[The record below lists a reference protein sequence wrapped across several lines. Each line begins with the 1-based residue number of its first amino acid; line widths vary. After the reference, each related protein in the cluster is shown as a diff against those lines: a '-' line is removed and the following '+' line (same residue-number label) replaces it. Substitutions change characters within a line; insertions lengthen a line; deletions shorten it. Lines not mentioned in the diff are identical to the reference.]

1 MKKIKL
7 ALVICPQWSI
17 QTPSFALG
25 SLKSHIDIPN
35 VEVKQFDLNIG
46 SYEFIRNT
54 EHYFTFWDWGNDYP
68 WNEEYNVKKN
78 VIPYFKD
85 YWHPKIEELSTYDI
99 VAFTTYTSNITITD
113 YFARYIKQKNKDV
126 QIWYGGPYS
135 WYGKNGGLEVKGFYR
150 EFVDVA
156 CDSNEGERVIADLVN
171 TYLEHGNYENI
182 NGIYRWD
189 KMTPS
194 FPTVLPIGRSGRIPI
209 YNGDSLPTNLNT
221 LNPPT
226 WDRDIL
232 DSYKNVAKKEKI
244 YPKLPIQGS
253 RGCTFKC
260 TFCQETRKYRYK
272 DFDGVVNDMKKVV
285 SDTGINAFWFTDS
298 LINGSMSKFSKFID
312 RLEYEKNHNDFNVT
326 WGGYFRTHK
335 KFDSKLLKKAVSV
348 GLDYMNVGTENG
360 TNKILALMEKG
371 QTADDVSYFLKSA
384 YEAKAFFAANWVPGY
399 PKENYMDFM
408 QQIKFL
414 YDNRKYF
421 ENNGL
426 LNLMRSTDLL
436 NNTPIEVYRDK
447 FDVSTDDELINCW
460 ISNDRRNFLAVRYL
474 RSNCTEMLLRTMGFT
489 KDFDDDAQNSGYSIV
504 KDKKFGG
511 RPPYYRARVFA
522 DKLDIKKEIST
533 LRNKVGDE
541 YLSSSFLDYEKS
553 ENLTDILKEELNQTY
568 KAFVWTIF
576 NLNESSDVEFSSNDK
591 FGGYNLK
598 NSYFNYN
605 IKIKTNEDNI
615 FSTFKYELFIDKED
629 KKLNDETDEFNIHIK
644 EEVVLDLVGKGI
656 PKDKSVDVESDY
668 LDSKNFYKHKLNLP
682 RTELTNQW

>member
-1 MKKIKL
+1 ML
-7 ALVICPQWSI
+7 Q
-17 QTPSFALG
+17 
-25 SLKSHIDIPN
+25 
-35 VEVKQFDLNIG
+35 
-46 SYEFIRNT
+46 
-54 EHYFTFWDWGNDYP
+54 
-68 WNEEYNVKKN
+68 NVK
-78 VIPYFKD
+78 
-85 YWHPKIEELSTYDI
+85 
-99 VAFTTYTSNITITD
+99 
-113 YFARYIKQKNKDV
+113 
-126 QIWYGGPYS
+126 
-135 WYGKNGGLEVKGFYR
+135 
-150 EFVDVA
+150 
-156 CDSNEGERVIADLVN
+156 DL
-171 TYLEHGNYENI
+171 L
-182 NGIYRWD
+182 
-189 KMTPS
+189 
-194 FPTVLPIGRSGRIPI
+194 PI
-209 YNGDSLPTNLNT
+209 YNWN
-221 LNPPT
+221 
-226 WDRDIL
+226 
-232 DSYKNVAKKEKI
+232 YKNNV
-244 YPKLPIQGS
+244 
-253 RGCTFKC
+253 
-260 TFCQETRKYRYK
+260 
-272 DFDGVVNDMKKVV
+272 KV
-285 SDTGINAFWFTDS
+285 FR
-298 LINGSMSKFSKFID
+298 MSSEITPWAS
-312 RLEYEKNHNDFNVT
+312 EYELHDLPDYEEICHYLKIAGDYTKVIGQRVSFHPGQFNCLASEKPHVVDNCIKDLEIH
-326 WGGYFRTHK
+326 GK
-335 KFDSKLLKKAVSV
+335 LFDLM
-348 GLDYMNVGTENG
+348 GLDQNHWS
-360 TNKILALMEKG
+360 KINIHLGSTCGGNL
-371 QTADDVSYFLKSA
+371 QL
-384 YEAKAFFAANWVPGY
+384 AANNFNKNFMRLSDSV
-399 PKENYMDFM
+399 KSRLTVENDDKPAMFST
-408 QQIKFL
+408 KFL

-533 LRNKVGDE
+533 LRDKVGDE